1 MPSVI
6 IFVVAIYAAMK
17 NNFVISYPLSQF
29 YPFGSIAAD
38 NNLPANDDGFTS
50 SIPISVPFPFF
61 GSSYSSVYVN
71 NNGDVTFDA
80 PLSQFTSQA
89 FPISGSHKIIAP
101 FWTDI
106 DTRQGGYLWYRTTIE
121 HTLLQRGT
129 NKIRSLF
136 PGLLHFSAT
145 WMMVVTWEDVAA
157 YGCSSSGTI
166 LCSQMGFIRLLY
178 STTIKSP
185 GPRVPRLGLMLV
197 MEHITLLSLV
207 P

>member
-1 MPSVI
+1 
-6 IFVVAIYAAMK
+6 MK
-17 NNFVISYPLSQF
+17 RNFQSYCQNTIKCF
-29 YPFGSIAAD
+29 IV
-38 NNLPANDDGFTS
+38 NEFTN
-50 SIPISVPFPFF
+50 IK
-61 GSSYSSVYVN
+61 YCMQVN

-166 LCSQMGFIRLLY
+166 LCSQVRCNDKLRVKRMHFVLLFLRRMTVKIYFLCLKEYLFDIYHKKVTQFKDNLLY
-178 STTIKSP
+178 CVLINDY
-185 GPRVPRLGLMLV
+185 LNIHLV
-197 MEHITLLSLV
+197 
-207 P
+207 